1 MLVSLNE
8 ISKYVDISE
17 LSKEEIASR
26 LTFSGIE
33 VEEIKTLSKA
43 TSLVVGKVISCIP
56 HPNSDHLH
64 VCKVDI
70 KDEILDIVCGAPNC
84 KEGIKVIVAKVGA
97 KLPGGEIKA
106 GEIRG
111 YKSNGMLCALNELG
125 VDPKYLK
132 EEQIK
137 GIEIL
142 SDDFEVG
149 DSDILHKLGLDD
161 VILDLSLL
169 ANRSDCYSL
178 FNVSREIGAL
188 FNRKVNILEANDDST
203 YEEKEFK
210 VDSLTPNCKEF
221 SVKIVKGIE
230 VKDSPDWLKNCLRS
244 EGIRTINNIVDLGNY
259 IMLLTGQ
266 PIHMYDYDKLVKKEL
281 IVRSDINEKFIA
293 LDEKEYSIHEGD
305 ICVTSS
311 GKTMCLGGIMGGLDS
326 EVTNDTKNIV
336 IEVANF
342 NHASIRRTSSR
353 LGLVSDSSQRFVK
366 GINKDQVDYVL
377 NLTTNLLKTISN
389 VDSISNIIK
398 YDVLNHDKKLIS
410 CSVDYINNRLGTN
423 FEYEKIKDILQLLYF
438 KFVESDGN
446 KFIVEVPSFRIDVEG
461 KADLSEEIIRYIGL
475 DTISPTLPFMETTVG
490 GKSKDEQ
497 KEDVICSFLSN
508 NGLYRVLTYTLVNK
522 KMSESFKILNKSDGY
537 VIKNPLT
544 EDHKYV
550 RTNLL
555 PSLINCANYNLNHQ
569 NNNFGIYEI
578 SHIDSMQK
586 NEIHLGVVLVG
597 KKYKQDKITGESY
610 SYYDAKG
617 IVDTILDMFNI
628 SSTRVK
634 YTRFETDEFH
644 PNRSALVLLDNKPL
658 CVMGDIYP
666 TKKEI
671 KDSMILLEM
680 NLSVLF
686 ATKSKNIKFEP
697 ISAYPQSSRDYA
709 FIIDDSI
716 NYIDIKNEVKK
727 CSSLIK
733 EVSIFDIYKGKNLA
747 QNEKSI
753 ALTVVFESND
763 HTLKDNEIDEVHNKI
778 VETLNK
784 KFNVSLR
791 S

>member
-8 ISKYVDISE
+8 ISKYVDISG

>member
-8 ISKYVDISE
+8 ISKYVDISG

-281 IVRSDINEKFIA
+281 IVRSDINEKFTA

-305 ICVTSS
+305 ICVTSF

-597 KKYKQDKITGESY
+597 KKYKQDKIIGESY

-733 EVSIFDIYKGKNLA
+733 EVSVFDIYKGKNLA

>member
-8 ISKYVDISE
+8 ISKYVDLNG

-33 VEEIKTLSKA
+33 VEEIKTLSSA
-43 TSLVVGKVISCIP
+43 TNLVVGKVISCVN

-64 VCKVDI
+64 VCKVDV

-97 KLPGGEIKA
+97 KLPNGEIKA

-111 YKSNGMLCALNELG
+111 CKSNGMLCALNELG

-142 SDDFEVG
+142 SDEFEVG
-149 DSDILHKLGLDD
+149 DTDILHKLGLDD
-161 VILDLSLL
+161 AILDLSLL

-178 FNVSREIGAL
+178 FNVSRELGAL
-188 FNRKVNILEANDDST
+188 FNRNVNILEAKDDST
-203 YEEKEFK
+203 YVDNDFK
-210 VDSLTPNCKEF
+210 VGSLTPNCKEF

-230 VKDSPDWLKNCLRS
+230 VKDSPSWLKNCLRS
-244 EGIRTINNIVDLGNY
+244 EGIRSINNIVDLGNY

-266 PIHMYDYDKLVKKEL
+266 PIHMYDYDKLTKKEL
-281 IVRSDINEKFIA
+281 IVRDDIKEKFVA
-293 LDEKEYSIHEGD
+293 LDEKEYQINELD
-305 ICVTSS
+305 LCVTSS
-311 GKTMCLGGIMGGLDS
+311 SKTMCLGGIMGGLDS
-326 EVTNDTKNIV
+326 EVTSSTKNIV

-342 NHASIRRTSSR
+342 NHASIRKTSSR
-353 LGLVSDSSQRFVK
+353 LGLISDSSQRFVK

-377 NLTTNLLKTISN
+377 NLTTNLLKTLSN

-398 YDVLNHDKKLIS
+398 YDELNHDIKVIS

-423 FEYEKIKDILQLLYF
+423 FEFSKVKEVLELLYF
-438 KFVESDGN
+438 KFIESDGN
-446 KFIVEVPSFRIDVEG
+446 NFKVEVPNFRIDVEG
-461 KADLSEEIIRYIGL
+461 KADLSEEIFRYIGL
-475 DTISPTLPFMETTVG
+475 DTIQPTLPFMETTVG

-497 KEDVICSFLSN
+497 KQDVICSFLSN
-508 NGLYRVLTYTLVNK
+508 NGLYRVLTYTLVNQ
-522 KMSESFKILNKSDGY
+522 KMSESFKILNKSEGY

-555 PSLINCANYNLNHQ
+555 PSLINCAIYNLNHQ

-578 SHIDSMQK
+578 SNMDSINK
-586 NEIHLGVVLVG
+586 NEIHLGIVLVG
-597 KKYKQDKITGESY
+597 KKYKQDKIVGESY
-610 SYYDAKG
+610 SYFDVKG

-666 TKKEI
+666 TKKET
-671 KDSMILLEM
+671 KEAMILLEM
-680 NLSVLF
+680 NLSLLF

-697 ISAYPQSSRDYA
+697 ISNYPQSSRDYA
-709 FIIDDSI
+709 FLIDDTV

-733 EVSIFDIYKGKNLA
+733 EVGVFDIYKGKNIPSN
-747 QNEKSI
+747 QKSI

-763 HTLKDNEIDEVHNKI
+763 HTLKEKEIEEAHNKI

>member
-8 ISKYVDISE
+8 ISKYVDISG

-230 VKDSPDWLKNCLRS
+230 VKDSPAWLKNCLRS

-522 KMSESFKILNKSDGY
+522 KMSESFKILNKSDSY

-597 KKYKQDKITGESY
+597 KKYKQDKIIGESY

>member
-8 ISKYVDISE
+8 ISKYVDISG

-230 VKDSPDWLKNCLRS
+230 VKDSPAWLKNCLRS

-628 SSTRVK
+628 SLTRVK

>member
-8 ISKYVDISE
+8 ISKYVDISG

-210 VDSLTPNCKEF
+210 VDSLTPNCQEF

-230 VKDSPDWLKNCLRS
+230 VKDSPAWLKNCLRS

-281 IVRSDINEKFIA
+281 IVRSDINEKFTA

-578 SHIDSMQK
+578 SHIDSIQK

-597 KKYKQDKITGESY
+597 KKYKQDKIIGESY

-733 EVSIFDIYKGKNLA
+733 EVSVFDIYKGKNLA

>member
-8 ISKYVDISE
+8 ISKYVDISG

-33 VEEIKTLSKA
+33 VEEIKTLSNA

-230 VKDSPDWLKNCLRS
+230 VKDSPAWLKNCLRS

-305 ICVTSS
+305 ICVTSF

-597 KKYKQDKITGESY
+597 KKYTQDKITGESY

-733 EVSIFDIYKGKNLA
+733 EVSVFDIYKGKNLA

>member
-8 ISKYVDISE
+8 ISKYVDISG

-281 IVRSDINEKFIA
+281 IVRSDINEKFTA
-293 LDEKEYSIHEGD
+293 LDEKEYLIHEGD

-610 SYYDAKG
+610 SYYDTKG

-733 EVSIFDIYKGKNLA
+733 EVSVFDIYKGKNLA

>member
-8 ISKYVDISE
+8 ISKYVDISG

-33 VEEIKTLSKA
+33 VEEIKTLSNA

-178 FNVSREIGAL
+178 FNVSKEIGAL

-293 LDEKEYSIHEGD
+293 LDEKEYSIHVGD
-305 ICVTSS
+305 ICVTSF

>member
-8 ISKYVDISE
+8 ISKYVDISG

-137 GIEIL
+137 GIQIL

-281 IVRSDINEKFIA
+281 IVRSDINEKFTA

-311 GKTMCLGGIMGGLDS
+311 GKTMCLGGIMGGLDT

>member
-8 ISKYVDISE
+8 ISKYVDISG

-188 FNRKVNILEANDDST
+188 FNRKVNILEANNDST

-230 VKDSPDWLKNCLRS
+230 VKDSPAWLKNCLRS

-281 IVRSDINEKFIA
+281 IVRSDINEKFTA

-733 EVSIFDIYKGKNLA
+733 EVSVFDIYKGKNLA

>member
-8 ISKYVDISE
+8 ISKYVDISG

-33 VEEIKTLSKA
+33 VEDIKTLSKA

-230 VKDSPDWLKNCLRS
+230 VKDSPAWLKNCLRS

-266 PIHMYDYDKLVKKEL
+266 PIHIYDYDKLVKKEL

-305 ICVTSS
+305 ICVTSF

-490 GKSKDEQ
+490 GKNKDEQ

-597 KKYKQDKITGESY
+597 KKYKQDKIIGESY

>member
-8 ISKYVDISE
+8 ISKYVDISG

-230 VKDSPDWLKNCLRS
+230 VKDSPAWLKNCLRS

-597 KKYKQDKITGESY
+597 KKYKQDKIIGESY

-733 EVSIFDIYKGKNLA
+733 EVSIFDICKGKNVA

>member
-8 ISKYVDISE
+8 ISKYVDISG

-210 VDSLTPNCKEF
+210 VDSLTSNCKEF

-230 VKDSPDWLKNCLRS
+230 VKDSPAWLKNCLRS

-377 NLTTNLLKTISN
+377 NLTTNLLKTISK

-398 YDVLNHDKKLIS
+398 YDVFNHDKKLIS

-597 KKYKQDKITGESY
+597 KKYKQDKIIGESY

>member
-1 MLVSLNE
+1 
-8 ISKYVDISE
+8 
-17 LSKEEIASR
+17 
-26 LTFSGIE
+26 
-33 VEEIKTLSKA
+33 
-43 TSLVVGKVISCIP
+43 
-56 HPNSDHLH
+56 
-64 VCKVDI
+64 
-70 KDEILDIVCGAPNC
+70 
-84 KEGIKVIVAKVGA
+84 
-97 KLPGGEIKA
+97 
-106 GEIRG
+106 
-111 YKSNGMLCALNELG
+111 
-125 VDPKYLK
+125 
-132 EEQIK
+132 
-137 GIEIL
+137 
-142 SDDFEVG
+142 
-149 DSDILHKLGLDD
+149 
-161 VILDLSLL
+161 
-169 ANRSDCYSL
+169 
-178 FNVSREIGAL
+178 
-188 FNRKVNILEANDDST
+188 
-203 YEEKEFK
+203 
-210 VDSLTPNCKEF
+210 
-221 SVKIVKGIE
+221 
-230 VKDSPDWLKNCLRS
+230 
-244 EGIRTINNIVDLGNY
+244 
-259 IMLLTGQ
+259 
-266 PIHMYDYDKLVKKEL
+266 
-281 IVRSDINEKFIA
+281 
-293 LDEKEYSIHEGD
+293 
-305 ICVTSS
+305 
-311 GKTMCLGGIMGGLDS
+311 
-326 EVTNDTKNIV
+326 
-336 IEVANF
+336 
-342 NHASIRRTSSR
+342 
-353 LGLVSDSSQRFVK
+353 
-366 GINKDQVDYVL
+366 
-377 NLTTNLLKTISN
+377 
-389 VDSISNIIK
+389 
-398 YDVLNHDKKLIS
+398 
-410 CSVDYINNRLGTN
+410 
-423 FEYEKIKDILQLLYF
+423 
-438 KFVESDGN
+438 
-446 KFIVEVPSFRIDVEG
+446 
-461 KADLSEEIIRYIGL
+461 
-475 DTISPTLPFMETTVG
+475 METTVG

-597 KKYKQDKITGESY
+597 KKYKQDKIMGESY

>member
-8 ISKYVDISE
+8 ISKYVDISG

-33 VEEIKTLSKA
+33 VEEIKTLSNA

-210 VDSLTPNCKEF
+210 VDSLTANCKEF

-230 VKDSPDWLKNCLRS
+230 VKDSPAWLKNCLRS

-733 EVSIFDIYKGKNLA
+733 EVSVFDIYKGKNLA

>member
-8 ISKYVDISE
+8 ISKYVDISG

-178 FNVSREIGAL
+178 FNVSKEIGAL

-230 VKDSPDWLKNCLRS
+230 IKDSPDWLKNCLRS

-281 IVRSDINEKFIA
+281 IVRSDINEKFTA

-305 ICVTSS
+305 ICVTSF

-423 FEYEKIKDILQLLYF
+423 FEYEKIKDILELLYF

-733 EVSIFDIYKGKNLA
+733 EVSVFDIYKGKNLA

>member
-8 ISKYVDISE
+8 ISKYVDISG

-33 VEEIKTLSKA
+33 VEEIKTLSNA

-210 VDSLTPNCKEF
+210 VDSLTQNCKEF

-305 ICVTSS
+305 ICVTSF

-733 EVSIFDIYKGKNLA
+733 EVSVFDIYKGKNLA

>member
-8 ISKYVDISE
+8 ISKYVDISG

-178 FNVSREIGAL
+178 FNVSKEIGAL

-230 VKDSPDWLKNCLRS
+230 VKDSPAWLKNCLRS

-281 IVRSDINEKFIA
+281 IVRSDINEKFTA

-597 KKYKQDKITGESY
+597 KKYKQDKIIGESY

>member
-8 ISKYVDISE
+8 ISKYVDISG

-33 VEEIKTLSKA
+33 VEDIKTLSKA

-230 VKDSPDWLKNCLRS
+230 VKDSPAWLKNCLRS

-281 IVRSDINEKFIA
+281 IVRSDINEKFTA

-423 FEYEKIKDILQLLYF
+423 FEYEKIKDILELLYF

-597 KKYKQDKITGESY
+597 KKYKQDKIIGESY

>member
-8 ISKYVDISE
+8 ISKYVDISG

-230 VKDSPDWLKNCLRS
+230 VKDSPAWLKNCLRS

-305 ICVTSS
+305 ICVTSF

-423 FEYEKIKDILQLLYF
+423 FEYEKIKDILELLYF

-597 KKYKQDKITGESY
+597 KKYKQDKIIGESY

>member
-8 ISKYVDISE
+8 ISKYVDISG

-210 VDSLTPNCKEF
+210 VNSLTPNCKEF

-230 VKDSPDWLKNCLRS
+230 VKDSPAWLKNCLRS

-266 PIHMYDYDKLVKKEL
+266 PIHIYDYDKLVKKEL
-281 IVRSDINEKFIA
+281 IVRSDINDKFIA

-497 KEDVICSFLSN
+497 KENVICSFLSN

-597 KKYKQDKITGESY
+597 KKYKQDKIIGESY

>member
-8 ISKYVDISE
+8 ISKYVDISG

-33 VEEIKTLSKA
+33 VEEIKTLSNA

-293 LDEKEYSIHEGD
+293 LDEKEYSIHVGD
-305 ICVTSS
+305 ICVTSF

-578 SHIDSMQK
+578 SHIDSIQK

-733 EVSIFDIYKGKNLA
+733 EVSVFDIYKGKNLA

>member
-8 ISKYVDISE
+8 ISKYVDISG

-33 VEEIKTLSKA
+33 VEEIKTLSNA

-293 LDEKEYSIHEGD
+293 LDEKEYSIHVGD
-305 ICVTSS
+305 ICVTSF

>member
-8 ISKYVDISE
+8 ISKYVDISG

-230 VKDSPDWLKNCLRS
+230 VKDSLDWLKNCLRS

-281 IVRSDINEKFIA
+281 IVRSDINEKFTA

-686 ATKSKNIKFEP
+686 STKSKNIKFEP

-733 EVSIFDIYKGKNLA
+733 EVSVFDIYKGKNLA

>member
-8 ISKYVDISE
+8 ISKYVDISG

-230 VKDSPDWLKNCLRS
+230 VKDSPAWLKNCLRS

-326 EVTNDTKNIV
+326 EVTNDTKKIV

-597 KKYKQDKITGESY
+597 KKYKQDKIIGESY

>member
-8 ISKYVDISE
+8 ISKYVDISG

-230 VKDSPDWLKNCLRS
+230 VKDSPAWLKNCLRS

-597 KKYKQDKITGESY
+597 KKYKQDKIIGESY

-733 EVSIFDIYKGKNLA
+733 EVSVFDIYKGKNLA

>member
-8 ISKYVDISE
+8 ISKYVDISG

-188 FNRKVNILEANDDST
+188 FNRKVNILKANDDST

-230 VKDSPDWLKNCLRS
+230 VKDSPAWLKNCLRS

-281 IVRSDINEKFIA
+281 IVRSDINDKFIA

-305 ICVTSS
+305 ICVTSF

-423 FEYEKIKDILQLLYF
+423 FEYEKIKDILELLYF

-597 KKYKQDKITGESY
+597 KKYKQDKIIGESY

>member
-8 ISKYVDISE
+8 ISKYVDISG

-281 IVRSDINEKFIA
+281 IVRSDINEKFTA

>member
-8 ISKYVDISE
+8 ISKYVDISG

-230 VKDSPDWLKNCLRS
+230 VKDSPAWLKNCLRS

-281 IVRSDINEKFIA
+281 IVRSDINDKFIA

-305 ICVTSS
+305 ICVTSF

-423 FEYEKIKDILQLLYF
+423 FEYEKIKDILELLYF

-446 KFIVEVPSFRIDVEG
+446 KFIVEVPSFRIDIEG

-597 KKYKQDKITGESY
+597 KKYKQDKIIGESY

-686 ATKSKNIKFEP
+686 TTKSKNIKFEP

-709 FIIDDSI
+709 FIIDNSI

-733 EVSIFDIYKGKNLA
+733 EVSIFDIYKGKNLT

>member
-8 ISKYVDISE
+8 ISKYVDISG

-293 LDEKEYSIHEGD
+293 LDEKEYSIHVGD
-305 ICVTSS
+305 ICVTSF

-597 KKYKQDKITGESY
+597 KKYKQDKIIGESY

-658 CVMGDIYP
+658 CEMGDIYP

-733 EVSIFDIYKGKNLA
+733 EVSVFDIYKGKNLA

>member
-8 ISKYVDISE
+8 ISKYVDISG

-149 DSDILHKLGLDD
+149 DSDILDKLGLDD

-230 VKDSPDWLKNCLRS
+230 VKDSPAWLKNCLRS

-305 ICVTSS
+305 ICVTSF

-423 FEYEKIKDILQLLYF
+423 FEYEKIKDILELLYF

-597 KKYKQDKITGESY
+597 KKYKQDKIIGESY

>member
-8 ISKYVDISE
+8 ISKYVDISG

-33 VEEIKTLSKA
+33 VEEIKTLSNA

-64 VCKVDI
+64 ICKVDI

-178 FNVSREIGAL
+178 FNVSKEIGAL
-188 FNRKVNILEANDDST
+188 FNRKINILEANDDST

-423 FEYEKIKDILQLLYF
+423 FEYEKIKDILELVYF

-733 EVSIFDIYKGKNLA
+733 EVSVFDIYKGKNLA

>member
-8 ISKYVDISE
+8 ISKYVDISG

-149 DSDILHKLGLDD
+149 DSNILHKLGLDD

-178 FNVSREIGAL
+178 FNVSKEIGAL

-230 VKDSPDWLKNCLRS
+230 VKDSPAWLKNCLRS

-281 IVRSDINEKFIA
+281 IVRSDINEKFTA

-389 VDSISNIIK
+389 VESISNIIK
-398 YDVLNHDKKLIS
+398 YDVLNHDKKLIP

-423 FEYEKIKDILQLLYF
+423 FEYEKIKDILELLYF

-733 EVSIFDIYKGKNLA
+733 EVSVFDIYKGKNLA

>member
-8 ISKYVDISE
+8 ISKYVDISG

-210 VDSLTPNCKEF
+210 VDSLTSNCKEF

-230 VKDSPDWLKNCLRS
+230 IKDSPAWLKNCLRS

-423 FEYEKIKDILQLLYF
+423 FEYGKIKDILQLLYF

-597 KKYKQDKITGESY
+597 KKYKQDKIIGESY

-733 EVSIFDIYKGKNLA
+733 EVSVFDIYKGKNLA

>member
-8 ISKYVDISE
+8 ISKYVDISG

-178 FNVSREIGAL
+178 FNVSKEIGAL

-281 IVRSDINEKFIA
+281 IVRSDINEKFTA
-293 LDEKEYSIHEGD
+293 LDQKEYSIHEGD

-733 EVSIFDIYKGKNLA
+733 EVSVFDIYKGKNLA

>member
-8 ISKYVDISE
+8 ISKYVDISG

-230 VKDSPDWLKNCLRS
+230 VKDSPAWLKNCLRS

-597 KKYKQDKITGESY
+597 KKYKQDKIIGESY

-784 KFNVSLR
+784 KFNVNLR

>member
-8 ISKYVDISE
+8 ISKYVDISG
-17 LSKEEIASR
+17 LSKEDIASR

-230 VKDSPDWLKNCLRS
+230 VKDSPAWLKNCLRS

-281 IVRSDINEKFIA
+281 IVRSDINDKFIA

-305 ICVTSS
+305 ICVTSF

-423 FEYEKIKDILQLLYF
+423 FEYEKIKDILELLYF

-597 KKYKQDKITGESY
+597 KKYKQDKIIGESY

-709 FIIDDSI
+709 FIIDNSI

-733 EVSIFDIYKGKNLA
+733 EVSIFDIYKGKNLT

>member
-8 ISKYVDISE
+8 ISKYVDISG

-178 FNVSREIGAL
+178 FNVSKEIGAL

-281 IVRSDINEKFIA
+281 IVRSDINEKFTA

-597 KKYKQDKITGESY
+597 KKYKQDKIIGESY

-733 EVSIFDIYKGKNLA
+733 EVSVFDIYKGKNLA

>member
-8 ISKYVDISE
+8 ISKYVDISG

-230 VKDSPDWLKNCLRS
+230 VKDSPAWLKNCLRS

-305 ICVTSS
+305 ICVTSF

-423 FEYEKIKDILQLLYF
+423 FEYEKIKDILELLYF

-597 KKYKQDKITGESY
+597 KKYKQDKIIGESY

-733 EVSIFDIYKGKNLA
+733 EVSVFDIYKGKNLA